1 MRGFWLMIPIIC
13 FLAVTE
19 IYILEDTALGTIIYR
34 AAAQDPEDA
43 VLEVIYS
50 LGKKTSVPGSFMY
63 DYIHT

>member
-19 IYILEDTALGTIIYR
+19 IYILEDTALGAIIYR